1 MTDIR
6 KIENPFFVKV
16 ERDFD
21 ASVETV
27 FDAWLDG
34 KNVGNWLFATPDGIM
49 KEVDVDPREGG
60 RFIIGEQRG
69 EEYARHVGR
78 YHLIDKPKK
87 IIFSY
92 YYETGDEDELESNVV
107 IEFKATEQGCSIIL
121 THEMDDVYAEYE
133 ESAINGWTMIFD
145 GLDAIL

>member
-1 MTDIR
+1 
-6 KIENPFFVKV
+6 
-16 ERDFD
+16 
-21 ASVETV
+21 
-27 FDAWLDG
+27 
-34 KNVGNWLFATPDGIM
+34 M